1 MALMV
6 PIATI
11 VTIATMVLIAH
22 LILALLAALAAGG
35 LILAAPALVTGL
47 TGARIR
53 AGLGRRART
62 IALPRPH
69 RGRLAG
75 LRADIARAVLGDT
88 RGPVGPGLVAR
99 RPAEVGIPRLR
110 WLLLHAGGGR
120 RSIAWLRLQQ
130 AEATLAALVVAGAI
144 GLAWGLTPTA
154 SLLLAPPALLAGQR
168 LPLLV
173 LARRARARRARLRI
187 ELVTVLYGLAAL
199 VVRGRPVERALDR
212 LALRPGDLA
221 QEVAFAR
228 ELHFDG
234 TPMDE
239 ALEILAARCG
249 SEEVRDAMSLV
260 AAALGGAVA
269 LERAA
274 AMFKDLADSISHA
287 IDEGRKEELAY
298 AILRFTGL
306 GTILGLFIAGT
317 TVLYPV
323 LAQALRSLVP
333 GGG

>member
-1 MALMV
+1 MAM
-6 PIATI
+6 I
-11 VTIATMVLIAH
+11 VTIARLV
-22 LILALLAALAAGG
+22 LALFAALVAGG
-35 LILAAPALVTGL
+35 LVLAVPALVTGL
-47 TGARIR
+47 AGTRIR
-53 AGLGRRART
+53 AGLGRRARI
-62 IALPRPH
+62 IALPRRH
-69 RGRLAG
+69 RGRGAA

-99 RPAEVGIPRLR
+99 RPAEAGIPRLR
-110 WLLLHAGGGR
+110 WLLLHAGDGQ

-130 AEATLAALVVAGAI
+130 VEATLAALFITGAT
-144 GLAWGLTPTA
+144 GLALGLAPATD
-154 SLLLAPPALLAGQR
+154 LLLAPPALLAGQR

-187 ELVTVLYGLAAL
+187 ELVTFLYGLASL

-212 LALRPGDLA
+212 LALRPGELA
-221 QEVAFAR
+221 REVSFAR

-249 SEEVRDAMSLV
+249 SEEVRDAASLV
-260 AAALGGAVA
+260 AASLGGAVA

-274 AMFKDLADSISHA
+274 AMFKDLADSIGHA

-298 AILRFTGL
+298 AVLRFTGL

-323 LAQALRSLVP
+323 LSQAMRSLVH

>member
-1 MALMV
+1 M
-6 PIATI
+6 
-11 VTIATMVLIAH
+11 IAH
-22 LILALLAALAAGG
+22 LILALLAALVTGG
-35 LILAAPALVTGL
+35 LVLAPPVLTTGL
-47 TGARIR
+47 TGPRIR
-53 AGLGRRART
+53 AGVGRRARI

-69 RGRLAG
+69 RGRVVALH
-75 LRADIARAVLGDT
+75 ADLVRAVLGDT
-88 RGPVGPGLVAR
+88 RGPVGLGLVAR
-99 RPAEVGIPRLR
+99 RPAEAGIPRLR
-110 WLLLHAGGGR
+110 WLLLHAGDGQ

-130 AEATLAALVVAGAI
+130 VEATVAALVIAGAT
-144 GLAWGLTPTA
+144 GLALGFAPATYF
-154 SLLLAPPALLAGQR
+154 LLAPLALLAGQR
-168 LPLLV
+168 VPLFV
-173 LARRARARRARLRI
+173 LARRAKARRARLRI
-187 ELVTVLYGLAAL
+187 ELVTFLYGLASL

-212 LALRPGDLA
+212 LALRPGELA
-221 QEVAFAR
+221 REVAFAR
-228 ELHFDG
+228 DLHFDG

-249 SEEVRDAMSLV
+249 SEEVRDAVSLV
-260 AAALGGAVA
+260 AATLGGAVA

-298 AILRFTGL
+298 AVLRFTGL

-323 LAQALRSLVP
+323 LSQVLRSFVH